1 MMLPRVSVCIF
12 IAVLEGAEGGVLL
25 LCCTRLGVCVHR
37 QALRGLWIP
46 APRNAE
52 CITVLISIQQDLRG
66 FILPLT
72 HAEVLPASSGPC
84 TSCARLNSAS
94 FKQAIAVTYLPFLTA
109 AVQLRAR
116 SLWCHSQLRVGDWI
130 HWLRTASPLCQSC

>member
-1 MMLPRVSVCIF
+1 MLPRVSVCIF

-25 LCCTRLGVCVHR
+25 LCGPTAHTRLGVCVHR
-37 QALRGLWIP
+37 QGLRGLWIP

-52 CITVLISIQQDLRG
+52 CITVLISIQQDLLG

-84 TSCARLNSAS
+84 TSCASET
-94 FKQAIAVTYLPFLTA
+94 Q
-109 AVQLRAR
+109 
-116 SLWCHSQLRVGDWI
+116 
-130 HWLRTASPLCQSC
+130 